1 VSTSE
6 AAANRDPEGSVSGRS
21 SRRWI
26 QRQLAVWSRWLH
38 IYLSLMSFGAI
49 LFFSI
54 TGLTLNHPDWF
65 FSESTK
71 TVEGTVPR
79 EWLQLQ
85 QPPPENRDE
94 SDYGHEV
101 DRLAVVEFLR
111 GEHGLSGRMTEFLSF
126 QDECEVTF
134 QGPGYAATARI
145 RRDDGTYSI
154 SVISND
160 LVSMLN
166 DLHKGRHTGAEWSVV
181 IDISAII
188 SALVA
193 ITGLILV
200 FFLKLHRKLRL
211 SLAVAGILLI
221 LWMFRIA
228 IN

>member
-1 VSTSE
+1 MSTSE

>member
-1 VSTSE
+1 MSTSE

-85 QPPPENRDE
+85 QPPPVNQDE